1 MSNQFDH
8 PWERIRFPIVGSVT
22 ALVFALSMLFFTAS
36 PAFAQKRIAISYD
49 DVPRGSGAFYTP
61 DDRAERLIGGLKK
74 SGVKQAGFFVTVG
87 NLEKPD
93 GVGGEARIAAYVAAG
108 HVIANHSFAH
118 RWLKD
123 MTAEDYLAD
132 IDKASTWLKGRP
144 GYRPWFRF
152 PFLGERGTG
161 WEQRDAVRAGLR
173 QRGLLNAYITVDNY
187 DWYLDGLANQAK
199 RDGKAMDRNALRDLY
214 VETIVDTS
222 NFYDG
227 LARKTLGRSPVHV
240 LLLHET
246 DLNAAYIS
254 DVVAGL
260 RRDGWTI
267 ATMDEAYADPIAA
280 VEPDTLFLGEGRIA
294 AFAQMTGIKPKDLV
308 YERTDEDV
316 LKTLFNHRV
325 LKE

>member
-1 MSNQFDH
+1 MSNQFVRNRH
-8 PWERIRFPIVGSVT
+8 WLGPFF
-22 ALVFALSMLFFTAS
+22 AKAVFALILFAMPAN
-36 PAFAQKRIAISYD
+36 PAFAQKRIAISFD
-49 DVPRGSGAFYTP
+49 DIPRGSGAFYTP
-61 DDRAERLIGGLKK
+61 DERAQMLLSGLKK

-87 NLEKPD
+87 NLEEPD
-93 GVGGEARIAAYVAAG
+93 GVGGEARIAGYVAAG
-108 HVIANHSFAH
+108 HVIANHSYSH
-118 RWLKD
+118 KWLKD
-123 MTAEDYLAD
+123 MTAEEYLAD
-132 IDKASTWLKGRP
+132 IDKASAWLNGRP

-161 WEQRDAVRAGLR
+161 MEQRDAVRAGLKR
-173 QRGLLNAYITVDNY
+173 RGLMNAYITIDNY
-187 DWYLDGLANQAK
+187 DWYLDGLANTAK
-199 RDGKAMDRNALRDLY
+199 RDGKAMDRDALRDLY

-246 DLNAAYIS
+246 DLNATYIV

-267 ATMDEAYADPIAA
+267 ATMEEAYADPIAA
-280 VEPDTLFLGEGRIA
+280 VEPDTLFLGEGRVA
-294 AFAQMTGIKPKDLV
+294 AFAFMTGLKPKDLV

-316 LKTLFNHRV
+316 LKTLFNEHV
-325 LKE
+325 LKEKPTQ